1 MTTDNMIITFTARIE
16 AVETHQTKTGKSFE
30 KLAAVR
36 TYERKGEQVE
46 ETIPVT
52 AWSEQVGKLTTG
64 DLAECRVRISA
75 RAWNDKHYL
84 DATLIGC
91 KVIER
96 EARDDSPA
104 NQPASEP
111 AQPAHVETVNSD
123 PLPF

>member
-30 KLAAVR
+30 KIAAVR
-36 TYERKGEQVE
+36 SYERKGEQIE

-52 AWSEQVGKLTTG
+52 VWSEQVGKLTTG

-91 KVIER
+91 KVIE
-96 EARDDSPA
+96 AAASDPA
-104 NQPASEP
+104 PGDPASEP
-111 AQPAHVETVNSD
+111 AQPAPGETVNE
-123 PLPF
+123 PALPF